1 MCASLKESGKLAVV
15 LDTGAVSR
23 GSGNSGSNRE
33 REIRKQFVERDW
45 VEAES
50 AHKELD
56 YTSAA
61 GVAFVRDHLQWPA
74 AAGSFEEGMG
84 A

>member
-1 MCASLKESGKLAVV
+1 MQFTDLPSGEINMHRYAELMLHVGYAQRYCKV
-15 LDTGAVSR
+15 TGAKSAPLV
-23 GSGNSGSNRE
+23 
-33 REIRKQFVERDW
+33 

-50 AHKELD
+50 AHKDLD
-56 YTSAA
+56 YTSAN
-61 GVAFVRDHLQWPA
+61 GVAFVRDQLCFPA

>member
-1 MCASLKESGKLAVV
+1 MSLV
-15 LDTGAVSR
+15 
-23 GSGNSGSNRE
+23 
-33 REIRKQFVERDW
+33 

-50 AHKELD
+50 AHKDLD

-61 GVAFVRDHLQWPA
+61 GIRYVANELCWPA
-74 AAGSFEEGMG
+74 SAGSFEEGMG